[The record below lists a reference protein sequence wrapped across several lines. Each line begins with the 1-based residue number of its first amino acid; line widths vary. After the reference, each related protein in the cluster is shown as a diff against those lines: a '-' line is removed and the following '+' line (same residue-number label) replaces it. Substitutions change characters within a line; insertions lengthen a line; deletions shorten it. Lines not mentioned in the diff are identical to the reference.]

1 MTIEDAKAGR
11 ELLKDIEEKERVLK
25 DLQMADKVFDVTF
38 TTGNRHLNFERTALS
53 YETMSKIHEAV
64 KQQYERELEDAK
76 KQLES
81 L

>member
-25 DLQMADKVFDVTF
+25 ELQMADKVFDVTF
-38 TTGNRHLNFERTALS
+38 TTGNRHINFERTALS
-53 YETMSKIHEAV
+53 YETMFKIHEAV
-64 KQQYERELEDAK
+64 KEQYERELEDAM

>member
-1 MTIEDAKAGR
+1 MTIENAKAGR

-25 DLQMADKVFDVTF
+25 ELQMADKVFDVTF
-38 TTGNRHLNFERTALS
+38 TTGNRHINFERTALS
-53 YETMSKIHEAV
+53 YETMFKIHEAV
-64 KQQYERELEDAK
+64 KEQYERELEDAM